1 MPDNMKQRNNSKIRV
16 RGIDFSFENT
26 KVGIDGQYRGQG
38 SLDIQIWD
46 GFGILALAAEI
57 LSRQPSM
64 IAFPGPFASHKM
76 ILCTAD
82 PSCFITLDINHT
94 CF

>member
-1 MPDNMKQRNNSKIRV
+1 MKQRNNGKIRV

-38 SLDIQIWD
+38 SLHIPLWTV
-46 GFGILALAAEI
+46 FGILAVTADT
-57 LSRQPSM
+57 LSRQPLM
-64 IAFPGPFASHKM
+64 IALPGPIASHKM
-76 ILCTAD
+76 ILYTAD
-82 PSCFITLDINHT
+82 LSCFIALDFNHT